1 MRGKKTLI
9 LAGCVIA
16 LFMAFPG
23 PGTVL
28 GQIEFSLLEEDQ
40 AFWNSFLG
48 QKEINNRNMLYASY
62 LAYQERL
69 TDLSIESFQECAKRN
84 EANEPVKALAHYYI
98 GKNYFLLGRYREA
111 ITHFTAASGMNL
123 RQYNYLVH
131 AIMLNLAIT
140 HHRLNEVARF
150 REIVDSVIEKD
161 EDGRYQHVG
170 RALLN
175 QLK

>member
-1 MRGKKTLI
+1 MRGKKYLI
-9 LAGCVIA
+9 AAGCIIA
-16 LFMAFPG
+16 LIMVFPG
-23 PGTVL
+23 SGVL
-28 GQIEFSLLEEDQ
+28 RGQVEFSLLEEDQ

-111 ITHFTAASGMNL
+111 ISHFTVASGMNL
-123 RQYNYLVH
+123 RQFNYLVH
-131 AIMLNLAIT
+131 AIMLNMAIT
-140 HHRLNEVARF
+140 HHRLNEVPRF
-150 REIVDSVIEKD
+150 REIVDRVMEKD

-175 QLK
+175 QLQ